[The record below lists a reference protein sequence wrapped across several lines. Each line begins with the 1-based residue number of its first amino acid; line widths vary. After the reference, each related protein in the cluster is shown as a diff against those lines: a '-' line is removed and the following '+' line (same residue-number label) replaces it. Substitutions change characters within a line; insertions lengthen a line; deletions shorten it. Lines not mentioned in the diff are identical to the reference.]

1 MWEKTDAALP
11 GGSDGLEE
19 IRERIEQANLMVD
32 ILSNIIEFR
41 NGESGSHVRQIRLLT
56 ELLLKRLAHETDR
69 YSLGRSDILCISLA
83 AAIHDIGKIAVP
95 NEILNKY
102 GKLTD
107 AEFSV
112 MKEHTLIG
120 AGMVRELPLD
130 QEEPLVKTAYEIC
143 RWHHERYDGSGYPDG
158 LKQEEI
164 PISAQAVGLADVY
177 STMTTDRVYQKARS
191 HGEVVELILSGSCGA
206 FNPMLL
212 RCLQSIEGQIPEA

>member
-1 MWEKTDAALP
+1 MNEKEMERICDP
-11 GGSDGLEE
+11 EDV
-19 IRERIEQANLMVD
+19 RERMEQANLMVD

-41 NGESGSHVRQIRLLT
+41 NGESGSHVRQIRQLT
-56 ELLLKRLAHETDR
+56 ELLLERLGQETEE
-69 YSLGRSDILCISLA
+69 YALGQSDILRISLA

-102 GKLTD
+102 GKLTE

-120 AGMVRELPLD
+120 ASMVRELPLD

-143 RWHHERYDGSGYPDG
+143 RWHHERYDGKGYPDG
-158 LKQEEI
+158 LKGEEI
-164 PISAQAVGLADVY
+164 PISAQVVGLADVY

-191 HGEVVELILSGSCGA
+191 HEEVMELILSGKCGA
-206 FNPMLL
+206 FHPILL
-212 RCLQSIEGQIPEA
+212 KCLEAIADRIPEP